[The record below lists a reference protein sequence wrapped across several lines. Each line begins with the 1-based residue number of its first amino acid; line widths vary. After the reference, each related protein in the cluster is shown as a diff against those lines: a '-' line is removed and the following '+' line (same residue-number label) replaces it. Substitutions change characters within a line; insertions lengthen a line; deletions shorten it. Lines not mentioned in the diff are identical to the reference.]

1 MRYKRFFKMGLLSV
15 ALFLAGDKLQSI
27 YGMDPPYV
35 FYFGGYVLIIISYL
49 LVLVTGGIII
59 IDIFKLLSSRK

>member
-1 MRYKRFFKMGLLSV
+1 MRYKRFLKMGILSLV
-15 ALFLAGDKLQSI
+15 LFLMGEELQSV

-35 FYFGGYVLIIISYL
+35 FYFGGYILTLISYL

-59 IDIFKLLSSRK
+59 IDLYKLLFARK